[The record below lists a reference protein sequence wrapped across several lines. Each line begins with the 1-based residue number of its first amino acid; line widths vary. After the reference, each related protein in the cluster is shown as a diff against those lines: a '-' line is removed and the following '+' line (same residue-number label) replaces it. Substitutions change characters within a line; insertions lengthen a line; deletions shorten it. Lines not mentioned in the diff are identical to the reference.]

1 MIMSSPNQI
10 LELPS
15 VSRDSLHERIHR
27 HLSEYMMVGRFAP
40 GQKLPLR
47 TIAKAMGTSLM
58 PVRDALHQ
66 LQATGC
72 LVSTAQ
78 GTMMVPIMTREQ
90 QAEIVFLRALLE
102 GQAAVHAASNRSPAD
117 LKALEKHCAEID
129 KAAKHADLD
138 GFLVANYQFHM
149 AISNA
154 SKLLFIKDLLTPLW
168 IRIGPVLR
176 EAKPNAEYITN
187 AASSHRRIYIAVSD
201 RDAGLAK
208 SEIEYDIKRCADNLS
223 AAC

>member
-1 MIMSSPNQI
+1 MSTPKQI
-10 LELPS
+10 LELPT

-27 HLSEYMMVGRFAP
+27 LLSEYMMVGRFAP

-47 TIAKAMGTSLM
+47 TLAKAVGTSLM

-78 GTMMVPIMTREQ
+78 GTMMVPIMTQEQ
-90 QAEIVFLRALLE
+90 TAEIVFLRALLE
-102 GQAAVHAASNRSPAD
+102 GQAAAYAASNRSNAD
-117 LKALEKHCAEID
+117 LKILEKHCNEID
-129 KAAKHADLD
+129 KAAKNADLD

-149 AISNA
+149 AVSHA
-154 SKLLFIKDLLTPLW
+154 SKLVFIKDLLTPLW

-176 EAKPNAEYITN
+176 EAKPNAEYIKS
-187 AASSHRRIYIAVSD
+187 AAVSHRQIFMAISD
-201 RDAGLAK
+201 HDAARAK
-208 SEIEYDIKRCADNLS
+208 SEIEYDIKRCAENVP